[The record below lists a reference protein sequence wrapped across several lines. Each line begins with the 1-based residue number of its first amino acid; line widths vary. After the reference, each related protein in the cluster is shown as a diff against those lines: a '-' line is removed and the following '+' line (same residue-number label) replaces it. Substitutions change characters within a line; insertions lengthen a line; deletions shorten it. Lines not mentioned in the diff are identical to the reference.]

1 MASGVSFVESVVFMD
16 TENDYRYYEW
26 STLITIDFQS
36 SITIFIDNETGKLLA
51 VRTILFRCRKLR

>member
-36 SITIFIDNETGKLLA
+36 SITIFIVDETPKLL
-51 VRTILFRCRKLR
+51 